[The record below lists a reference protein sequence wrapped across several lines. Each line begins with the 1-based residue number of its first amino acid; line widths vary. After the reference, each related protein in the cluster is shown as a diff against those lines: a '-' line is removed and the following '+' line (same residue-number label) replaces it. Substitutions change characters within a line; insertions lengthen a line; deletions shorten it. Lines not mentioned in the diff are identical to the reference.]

1 MLEAFNGFKA
11 KLGLT
16 FTNEFSEH
24 TALDGHKYQVID
36 PEKMVKSNPSIAQNI
51 KGLISGFPA

>member
-1 MLEAFNGFKA
+1 MLKAFNGFKA

-36 PEKMVKSNPSIAQNI
+36 LEKMVKSNPSIAQNI
-51 KGLISGFPA
+51 KGLISRFAA